1 MLRNVTRM
9 VVLAVVLAVCGLAC
23 ATVEKAAAQDPQKCE
38 RDPKCKGHQ
47 DKSRDCV
54 TACVDDPA
62 CIDRCRQ
69 VTGEWQ

>member
-1 MLRNVTRM
+1 M
-9 VVLAVVLAVCGLAC
+9 VKLVAC
-23 ATVEKAAAQDPQKCE
+23 ALLAAACGVACSSMQKAAAQDPQRCE